1 MKRLLSIQWFRY
13 LLYTLAVL
21 PLFLLRDFSLN
32 NELRYLSIADE
43 ALRNGSVFTFY
54 NHGVIYADKPPLY
67 LWIVMLG
74 KSIFGFHSMLFLG
87 IFSFLPALAILC
99 LMDRWTRS
107 WLSEKQRL
115 TGELILLTSAFF
127 IGTAIVLRMDMLM
140 CLFIVLALYIF
151 FKWHTGQGKPGY
163 SILFPLCIFLALFTK
178 GPIGLIVPLVS
189 TTVFLFIKKQINT
202 IGRYWGL
209 KSWAILL
216 ALCAIWFTSVYAE
229 GGKQYFNDLLF
240 NQTINR
246 AVSSF
251 HHSEPFYYYLLVI
264 WYALV
269 PWSFLLIG
277 ILAYG
282 IGKKLATGDLE
293 LFFLVI
299 VLSTFV
305 TLSLFSSKLAVY
317 LLPCFPFM
325 VYLSV
330 FWIPKLAHL
339 PWVSWLI
346 LLPAALLSLSLP
358 AMAVLHYFSLPVPAF
373 TLLTALILSA
383 TGIFTLWWL
392 KKKQLNQAIIA
403 MGTGLLAGIFILS
416 FATPAYNPM
425 FGLSQLT
432 KEAMQHPVQNG
443 GPHYYYCKI
452 SRADNLDVYLGQQ
465 PQKLRIKDLYN
476 KSLSIQKPAILFL
489 SSSYVQKNDSLR
501 KWIQGKEKYGKGE
514 YFFVEME

>member
-1 MKRLLSIQWFRY
+1 
-13 LLYTLAVL
+13 V
-21 PLFLLRDFSLN
+21 
-32 NELRYLSIADE
+32 
-43 ALRNGSVFTFY
+43 
-54 NHGVIYADKPPLY
+54 
-67 LWIVMLG
+67 
-74 KSIFGFHSMLFLG
+74 
-87 IFSFLPALAILC
+87 
-99 LMDRWTRS
+99 
-107 WLSEKQRL
+107 
-115 TGELILLTSAFF
+115 AF
-127 IGTAIVLRMDMLM
+127 
-140 CLFIVLALYIF
+140 
-151 FKWHTGQGKPGY
+151 
-163 SILFPLCIFLALFTK
+163 
-178 GPIGLIVPLVS
+178 
-189 TTVFLFIKKQINT
+189 
-202 IGRYWGL
+202 
-209 KSWAILL
+209 
-216 ALCAIWFTSVYAE
+216 
-229 GGKQYFNDLLF
+229 
-240 NQTINR
+240 
-246 AVSSF
+246 
-251 HHSEPFYYYLLVI
+251 
-264 WYALV
+264 
-269 PWSFLLIG
+269 
-277 ILAYG
+277 G
-282 IGKKLATGDLE
+282 IGKNLATGDLE

-373 TLLTALILSA
+373 TLLTALMLSA